1 MEVDYKIYKPG
12 EIEVNRLVEFLTE
25 ADNYARPSLSTLVNI
40 EEYAIKLAKNATL
53 FAALDSLQIVGLSA
67 VYVNKAPDFSFCTY
81 LCALKPY
88 QDDMV
93 GIEVLMNSIKYCK
106 EYGSE
111 AFRGEIRKANK
122 PLWNL
127 YKRLGFSIVEEKIYP
142 NTNIQSA
149 IIELKYLK

>member
-12 EIEVNRLVEFLTE
+12 EIEVKKLVNFLKE
-25 ADNYARPSLSTLVNI
+25 ADNYIIPSLSTLVNI
-40 EEYAIKLAKNATL
+40 EEYAIKLKNYATL
-53 FAALDSLQIVGLSA
+53 FAALDNSQIVGLSA

-81 LCALKPY
+81 LCSLKPY

-93 GIEVLMNSIKYCK
+93 GIEVLMNSINYCK
-106 EYGSE
+106 DYGSE

-127 YKRLGFSIVEEKIYP
+127 YKRLGFAIVEEKIYP
-142 NTNIQSA
+142 NTDIQSA
-149 IIELKYLK
+149 IIELKY